1 MQIRLPPEVEEL
13 RSSVRRFAESE
24 LEPFAEEIDNS
35 GKIPDAL
42 WDKLREAGYLG
53 VRLPESY
60 GGTGLDLLS
69 YCIVVEEL
77 GRIHRVL
84 TLMVEATNGLGPN
97 AILKNG
103 TDEQRETY
111 VRAIGEGRL
120 RTAFALTE
128 PDAGSD
134 AAGIKTRAEKSAGG
148 WRLNGRKHYIS
159 GAHVADLLC
168 VIAVTD
174 PEKRARGGVTAF
186 LVPRETKGL
195 TVSRIDTT
203 IGSEALKLAELT
215 FDDCEVPEEAVLGE
229 VGGGFKIAMQTL
241 GEGRLITGCACIG
254 MADRLLA
261 MMCEHARTRHTFG
274 KPLAERQAIQWM
286 IADSAVEMTAA
297 RGLAYES
304 ARQIVDGEPQ
314 GDGPSMAKLYASE
327 MVGRV
332 ADRAVQVFGGQGL
345 IRGFPVERFYR
356 DVRHY
361 RIGEGSSEMQR
372 MLISR
377 ACLKA

>member
-1 MQIRLPPEVEEL
+1 MDIRLPSEAEEL
-13 RSSVRRFAESE
+13 RRSVRAFAEKE
-24 LEPFAEEIDNS
+24 LEPFAAEIDAS
-35 GKIPDAL
+35 GTIPDAL
-42 WDKLREAGYLG
+42 WDKLREGGYLG
-53 VRLPESY
+53 VRLPEAY

-111 VRAIGEGRL
+111 VRAIGEGSL

-128 PDAGSD
+128 PAAGSD
-134 AAGIKTRAEKSAGG
+134 AAGIQTRAVKSDGG

-159 GAHVADLLC
+159 GAHVADLVC

-186 LVPRETKGL
+186 LVPRGTPGFS
-195 TVSRIDTT
+195 VSRIDTT
-203 IGSEALKLAELT
+203 IGSEALKLSELT
-215 FDDCEVPEEAVLGE
+215 FDDCEVPESAVLGE
-229 VGGGFKIAMQTL
+229 VGGGFKIAMQTIA
-241 GEGRLITGCACIG
+241 EGRLITGCVCIG
-254 MADRLLA
+254 IADRLLS
-261 MMCEHARTRHTFG
+261 MMCEHARQRHTFG

-286 IADSAVEMTAA
+286 VADSAMELTAA

-304 ARQIVDGEPQ
+304 AQQIVAGQPA
-314 GDGPSMAKLYASE
+314 GTGPSMAKLYASE

-332 ADRAVQVFGGQGL
+332 ADRAVQVFGGMGL

-356 DVRHY
+356 DVRHF

-372 MLISR
+372 MIIARSL
-377 ACLKA
+377 LKA